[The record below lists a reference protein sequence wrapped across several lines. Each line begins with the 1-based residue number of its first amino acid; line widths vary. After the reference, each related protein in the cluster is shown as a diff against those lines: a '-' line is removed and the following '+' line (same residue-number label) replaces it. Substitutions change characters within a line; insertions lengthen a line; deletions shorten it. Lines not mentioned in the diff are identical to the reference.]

1 MDVDAERPALP
12 DQAVEQQR
20 GLLGDLVVLDEELL
34 ELVDDQQD
42 PRQGRR
48 ARGVAVAVQVL
59 HARRRGTGRRGAC
72 SSTSS
77 RWSTLRPNS
86 RSLSMA
92 TTLACGS
99 SWVA

>member
-1 MDVDAERPALP
+1 MDAEGTALP

-20 GLLGDLVVLDEELL
+20 DLLGDLVVLDEELL

-42 PRQGRR
+42 ARQGSVGPGLAIAGQVLARR
-48 ARGVAVAVQVL
+48 A
-59 HARRRGTGRRGAC
+59 ARKSSPRSL

-86 RSLSMA
+86 RSLSTAM
-92 TTLACGS
+92 TRACGS
-99 SWVA
+99 SSAA